1 MRLLSIIFFLAIFSF
16 SSTAQTRFESD
27 DPVNQL
33 LDTEFMRKF
42 MDMKVAA
49 ESSARSFKSQQEMYT
64 PRDKSKIRSAYDRT
78 AEKFNFVLR
87 GIKEDLLDKKKL
99 KYIERYPDD
108 YAKELEL
115 DMYKLSDFY
124 ANNYQQ
130 VLADVTNNQIDGV
143 AVLGLIAGILDASYN
158 IFGLVKNISNF
169 IGKNKARKQY
179 FNEQRL
185 EKVLIKPH
193 LWTAWDKLD
202 GQNDG
207 GFEQP
212 DNTAQNISTMYQEQ
226 ETQFNG
232 NYSSSA
238 LQTQSQQQSKAQ
250 RAAADAEARKNAVI
264 ANAQADSIQSGAFK
278 VQNPNGDNGFNDFPQ
293 PFPSDESFPIDQS
306 FDNEGLDANGN
317 PLPPSEGLDANGNP
331 LPPSVDPSTGRA
343 TTAPSSGTINIAIP
357 KKTTTTKK
365 INN

>member
-1 MRLLSIIFFLAIFSF
+1 MRLLPIIFFLAVFSF
-16 SSTAQTRFESD
+16 SSAAQTRFESD
-27 DPVNQL
+27 DPVNKL
-33 LDTEFMRKF
+33 LDTEFMEKF

-49 ESSARSFKSQQEMYT
+49 ESSARSFKAQQEMYT
-64 PRDKSKIRSAYDRT
+64 PRDISKIRSAYDRT

-169 IGKNKARKQY
+169 VGKNKARKQY

-185 EKVLIKPH
+185 EKILIKPH

-212 DNTAQNISTMYQEQ
+212 DNTAQNISTMYQDQ

-238 LQTQSQQQSKAQ
+238 LQTQSQQQSRAQ
-250 RAAADAEARKNAVI
+250 QEAADAEARKNAII

-278 VQNPNGDNGFNDFPQ
+278 VQNPNGNNEFNDFPQ
-293 PFPSDESFPIDQS
+293 SFPGEESFPVDQS
-306 FDNEGLDANGN
+306 FDNEGLDPNGN

-331 LPPSVDPSTGRA
+331 LPPSPTPSTGK
-343 TTAPSSGTINIAIP
+343 TTPTSNNSTINIAIP

-365 INN
+365 IKN